1 MDKKNK
7 QGFMP
12 GQEVSFADMQN
23 AMKQSAIDDAA
34 DSKAGAKPKAGAK

>member
-7 QGFMP
+7 QGFVP

-34 DSKAGAKPKAGAK
+34 ESKVVAKTKAGDK